1 MSLRINDTAPN
12 FTALTTHGVIDFH
25 TVLSALGQEGLQLV
39 GPEVF
44 NDELLTKPLD
54 EVAVLACTRT
64 QRVIDECF

>member
-1 MSLRINDTAPN
+1 MLQ
-12 FTALTTHGVIDFH
+12 
-25 TVLSALGQEGLQLV
+25 ALGRDGLSLV

-64 QRVIDECF
+64 QQVLDACF